1 MRPSSVFNDIIVS
14 IAERSRSLVDLARMR
29 STPDGIDGLVELC
42 RQLIATTGEVSIIAL
57 AQEVHTR
64 FASLDPADHQQ
75 FFHVL
80 LEEYGVEQTSVRA
93 AVDAY
98 LADPDE
104 EHALAL
110 HETSE
115 PRRQELLRRLN
126 LSPGGTRGLVTMRTA
141 LLEAIRDDGE
151 LALVDGDFVH
161 LFAAWFNRGF
171 LELQRMDWHTPAAI
185 LDKII
190 VYEAVHEISDWNDLR
205 GRIDPP
211 DRRLYAFFHPRL
223 ADDPLIF
230 VEVALTAEIPADIGS
245 ILSADRE
252 PADPKK
258 ASTAVFY
265 SISNCQKGLRGISFG
280 NFLIKQVVEDLRREL
295 PGLKTFVTLSPLPL
309 FSGWLHSLVEMDS
322 PLLSAAAREALPLLG
337 DSHWWQDPG
346 AADRLAAALMPLAS
360 WHLLRA
366 RNADDMPID
375 PVARFHL
382 GNGAR
387 LERLNWLADTS
398 ENGLQVSHGIMVN
411 YLYKLEDIEKN
422 HEAFANA
429 GVITASGPV
438 NRSVRSLPATQDTA
452 AA

>member
-14 IAERSRSLVDLARMR
+14 IAERSRGLVEFARMR
-29 STPDGIDGLVELC
+29 STPDGVDGLVDLC
-42 RQLIATTGEVSIIAL
+42 RQLVATTGEVSIIAL
-57 AQEVHTR
+57 AQEVHAR
-64 FASLDPADHQQ
+64 FSSLDPADHLA
-75 FFHVL
+75 FFRAL
-80 LEEYGVEQTSVRA
+80 LEDFGVEQSSVRA

-110 HETSE
+110 HTTAE
-115 PRRQELLRRLN
+115 PHRQELLRRLN
-126 LSPGGTRGLVTMRTA
+126 LSPGGTRALVTMRSA
-141 LLEAIRDDGE
+141 LLAAMAADKD
-151 LALVDGDFVH
+151 LALVDRDFIH

-190 VYEAVHEISDWNDLR
+190 VYEAVHEISDWDDLR
-205 GRIDPP
+205 RRIDPP

-223 ADDPLIF
+223 SDDPLIF
-230 VEVALTAEIPADIGS
+230 VEVALTADTPGDIGA

-252 PADPKK
+252 PADPKG

-265 SISNCQKGLRGISFG
+265 SISNCQRGLRGISFG

-295 PGLKTFVTLSPLPL
+295 PGLKTFVTLSPLPQ
-309 FSGWLHSLVEMDS
+309 FAGWLHSLIDKES
-322 PLLSAAAREALPLLG
+322 PLLTQPMREALPLL
-337 DSHWWQDPG
+337 DDAHWWQDPD
-346 AADRLAAALMPLAS
+346 AAGRLESALMPLAS

-366 RNADDMPID
+366 RNAGDKPVD

-398 ENGLQVSHGIMVN
+398 ENGLKASHGIMVN

-429 GVITASGPV
+429 GVITASNPV
-438 NRSVRSLPATQDTA
+438 KRLARTLPATEEIA

>member
-14 IAERSRSLVDLARMR
+14 IAERSRGLVDLARMR

-42 RQLIATTGEVSIIAL
+42 LRLVDTTGEVSIFAL
-57 AQEVHTR
+57 AQEIHAR
-64 FASLDPADHQQ
+64 FGSLDPAGRQQ

-80 LEEYGVEQTSVRA
+80 LEEFGVEQTSVRA

-104 EHALAL
+104 EHALVL
-110 HETSE
+110 HETAE

-126 LSPGGTRGLVTMRTA
+126 LSPGGTRALVSMRTQ
-141 LLEAIRDDGE
+141 LLAAIETDGD
-151 LALVDGDFVH
+151 LALVDRDFVH
-161 LFAAWFNRGF
+161 LFASWFNRGF
-171 LELQRMDWHTPAAI
+171 LELQHMDWHTPASI

-190 VYEAVHEISDWNDLR
+190 AYEAVHEISDWDDLR
-205 GRIDPP
+205 RRIDPP

-230 VEVALTAEIPADIGS
+230 VEVALTAETPDTIGA

-252 PADPKK
+252 PAEAKN
-258 ASTAVFY
+258 ATTAVLY
-265 SISNCQKGLRGISFG
+265 SISNCQEGLRGISFG
-280 NFLIKQVVEDLRREL
+280 NFLIKQVIEDLRREL
-295 PGLKTFVTLSPLPL
+295 PGLKTFVTLSPLPR
-309 FSGWLHSLVEMDS
+309 FAGWLRSLAEKNS
-322 PLLSAAAREALPLLG
+322 PLLDAAARDALPLL
-337 DSHWWQDPG
+337 DDPHWWQDPD
-346 AADRLAAALMPLAS
+346 AADRLASALMPLAS
-360 WHLLRA
+360 WHLLHA
-366 RNADDMPID
+366 RNAGGKPID

-398 ENGLQVSHGIMVN
+398 DNGLQASHGIMVN
-411 YLYKLEDIEKN
+411 YLYKLDDIEKN
-422 HEAFANA
+422 HEAFANT
-429 GVITASGPV
+429 GVITVSSPV
-438 NRSVRSLPATQDTA
+438 KRLARALPAAAEIA

>member
-29 STPDGIDGLVELC
+29 SAPDDVDGLVELC
-42 RQLIATTGEVSIIAL
+42 RRLIATTGEVSIIAL

-64 FASLDPADHQQ
+64 FASLDPADHQD
-75 FFHVL
+75 FFRALLDEFGVGQTVL
-80 LEEYGVEQTSVRA
+80 REAVET
-93 AVDAY
+93 Y

-104 EHALAL
+104 EHAVAV
-110 HETSE
+110 HEKAE

-126 LSPGGTRGLVTMRTA
+126 LSPGGTRALVGMRTA
-141 LLEAIRDDGE
+141 LLTAMAVDRD
-151 LALVDGDFVH
+151 LALVDRDFVH
-161 LFAAWFNRGF
+161 LFASWFNRGF
-171 LELQRMDWHTPAAI
+171 LELQHMDWHTPAAI

-190 VYEAVHEISDWNDLR
+190 VYEAVHEISDWDDLR
-205 GRIDPP
+205 RRIDPP

-223 ADDPLIF
+223 GDDPLIF
-230 VEVALTAEIPADIGS
+230 VEVALTAEIPGDIGA

-252 PADPKK
+252 PADPKN

-265 SISNCQKGLRGISFG
+265 SISNCQKGLKGISFG

-295 PGLKTFVTLSPLPL
+295 PGLKTFVTLSPLPQ
-309 FSGWLHSLVEMDS
+309 FAGWLHFLAEKDS
-322 PLLSAAAREALPLLG
+322 PLLTAPAREALPLL
-337 DSHWWQDPG
+337 DDPHWWQDTD
-346 AADRLAAALMPLAS
+346 AADRLATSLMPLAS

-366 RNADDMPID
+366 RDAGDMPID

-398 ENGLQVSHGIMVN
+398 ENGLKTSHGIMVN

-438 NRSVRSLPATQDTA
+438 KRLARTLPAAEEIA

>member
-1 MRPSSVFNDIIVS
+1 MRPTSVFNDIIVS

-29 STPDGIDGLVELC
+29 SMPGGVDGLIDLC
-42 RQLIATTGEVSIIAL
+42 RQLVATTGEVSIIAL
-57 AQEVHTR
+57 AQEVHAR
-64 FASLDPADHQQ
+64 FASLEPADHQA
-75 FFHVL
+75 FFRAL
-80 LEEYGVEQTSVRA
+80 LDEFGVEQA
-93 AVDAY
+93 ALREVVESY

-104 EHALAL
+104 KHALAL
-110 HETSE
+110 HQTAE

-126 LSPGGTRGLVTMRTA
+126 LSPGGTRALVTMRTA
-141 LLEAIRDDGE
+141 LLAAMAVDEE
-151 LALVDGDFVH
+151 LVLVDRDFIH
-161 LFAAWFNRGF
+161 LFTAWFNRGF
-171 LELQRMDWHTPAAI
+171 LELQHIDWHTPAAI

-190 VYEAVHEISDWNDLR
+190 VYEAVHEISDWDDLR
-205 GRIDPP
+205 RRIDPP

-230 VEVALTAEIPADIGS
+230 VEVALTAETPGGIGA

-252 PADPKK
+252 PADPKG

-265 SISNCQKGLRGISFG
+265 SISNCQKGLKGISFG

-295 PGLKTFVTLSPLPL
+295 PGLKTFVTLSPLPQ
-309 FSGWLHSLVEMDS
+309 FAGWLQSLAEKDS
-322 PLLSAAAREALPLLG
+322 PLLSAPAREALPLL
-337 DSHWWQDPG
+337 DDPYWWQDND
-346 AADRLAAALMPLAS
+346 AADRLSAALMPLAS

-366 RNADDMPID
+366 RNAGDRPID

-398 ENGLQVSHGIMVN
+398 ENGLKTSHGIMVN
-411 YLYKLEDIEKN
+411 YLYKLDDIEKN

-429 GVITASGPV
+429 GAITASG
-438 NRSVRSLPATQDTA
+438 SVKRLARTLPAAEEIA

>member
-29 STPDGIDGLVELC
+29 STPDGVDGLVELC
-42 RQLIATTGEVSIIAL
+42 RQLVATTGEVSIIAL
-57 AQEVHTR
+57 AQEVHAR
-64 FASLDPADHQQ
+64 FASLDSADHQT
-75 FFHVL
+75 FFRTL
-80 LEEYGVEQTSVRA
+80 LEEFGVEQTSVRA

-98 LADPDE
+98 LAEPDE
-104 EHALAL
+104 KHALAL
-110 HETSE
+110 HETAE

-126 LSPGGTRGLVTMRTA
+126 LSPGGTRALVTMRTA
-141 LLEAIRDDGE
+141 LLTAMVVDRD
-151 LALVDGDFVH
+151 LALVDHDFVH

-190 VYEAVHEISDWNDLR
+190 VYEAVHEISDWDDLR
-205 GRIDPP
+205 RRIDPP

-230 VEVALTAEIPADIGS
+230 VEVALTAETPGNIGA
-245 ILSADRE
+245 ILSVDRE
-252 PADPKK
+252 PADPKG

-295 PGLKTFVTLSPLPL
+295 PGLKTFVTLSPLPQ
-309 FSGWLHSLVEMDS
+309 FTGWLQSQIDS
-322 PLLSAAAREALPLLG
+322 DSSVLTAAAREALPLLN
-337 DSHWWQDPG
+337 DASWWQDPD
-346 AADRLAAALMPLAS
+346 AAERLSGALMPLAS
-360 WHLLRA
+360 WHLLHA
-366 RNADDMPID
+366 RNAGDMPVD

-398 ENGLQVSHGIMVN
+398 ENGLRTSHGIMVN

-438 NRSVRSLPATQDTA
+438 KRLARALPAAEEVA

>member
-14 IAERSRSLVDLARMR
+14 IAERSRGLVDLARMR
-29 STPDGIDGLVELC
+29 STPGGVDGLVELC
-42 RQLIATTGEVSIIAL
+42 RQLAATTGEVSIIAL

-64 FASLDPADHQQ
+64 FAALDPVEHQE
-75 FFHVL
+75 FFRTL
-80 LEEYGVEQTSVRA
+80 LDEFGVEQNSVRA

-110 HETSE
+110 HQTAE

-126 LSPGGTRGLVTMRTA
+126 LSPSGTRALVSMRTA
-141 LLEAIRDDGE
+141 LLAAMAEDGD
-151 LALVDGDFVH
+151 LALVDRDFVH

-171 LELQRMDWHTPAAI
+171 LELRHMDWHTPAAI

-190 VYEAVHEISDWNDLR
+190 VYEAVHEISDWDDLR
-205 GRIDPP
+205 RRIDPP

-230 VEVALTAEIPADIGS
+230 VEVALTAETPGDIGA
-245 ILSADRE
+245 ILSAGRE
-252 PADPKK
+252 PADPKN

-295 PGLKTFVTLSPLPL
+295 PGLKTFVTLSPLPR
-309 FSGWLHSLVEMDS
+309 FAGWLQSLAEKDS
-322 PLLSAAAREALPLLG
+322 PLLSATAHEVLPLL
-337 DSHWWQDPG
+337 DDPHWWQDPD

-360 WHLLRA
+360 WHLLHA
-366 RNADDMPID
+366 RNAGDMPID

-387 LERLNWLADTS
+387 LERLNWLADPS
-398 ENGLQVSHGIMVN
+398 ENGLKTSHGIMVN

-438 NRSVRSLPATQDTA
+438 KRLARTLPAAEEIA

>member
-14 IAERSRSLVDLARMR
+14 IAERSRGLVDLARLR
-29 STPDGIDGLVELC
+29 STPGGVDGLVELC
-42 RQLIATTGEVSIIAL
+42 RRLADTTGEVSIIAL

-64 FASLDPADHQQ
+64 FAALDPADHKV
-75 FFHVL
+75 FFRAL
-80 LEEYGVEQTSVRA
+80 LEDFGVVQDSVRA

-104 EHALAL
+104 ERALAL
-110 HETSE
+110 HQTAE
-115 PRRQELLRRLN
+115 PRRQELLRRMN
-126 LSPGGTRGLVTMRTA
+126 LSPGGTRALVSMRTA
-141 LLEAIRDDGE
+141 LLAAMAEDRD
-151 LALVDGDFVH
+151 LALVDRDFVH

-190 VYEAVHEISDWNDLR
+190 VYEAVHEISDWDDLR
-205 GRIDPP
+205 RRIDPP

-230 VEVALTAEIPADIGS
+230 VEVALTADTPDNIEA

-252 PADPKK
+252 PADPKN

-265 SISNCQKGLRGISFG
+265 SISNCQQGLRGISFG

-295 PGLKTFVTLSPLPL
+295 PGLKTFVTLSPLPQ
-309 FSGWLHSLVEMDS
+309 FAGWLRSLVEEDS
-322 PLLSAAAREALPLLG
+322 PLLAAATREALPLL
-337 DSHWWQDPG
+337 DNPHWWQDPD
-346 AADRLAAALMPLAS
+346 AAAQLAAALMPLAS

-366 RNADDMPID
+366 RNAGDMPVD

-398 ENGLQVSHGIMVN
+398 ENGLKTSHGIMVN

-422 HEAFANA
+422 HEAYANA
-429 GVITASGPV
+429 GVITAS
-438 NRSVRSLPATQDTA
+438 NSVKRLARTLPAAEEIA

>member
-29 STPDGIDGLVELC
+29 STPDGVDGLVELC
-42 RQLIATTGEVSIIAL
+42 QQLVSTTGEVSIIAL
-57 AQEVHTR
+57 AQEVHAR
-64 FASLDPADHQQ
+64 FAALDPADHQL
-75 FFHVL
+75 FFRVL
-80 LEEYGVEQTSVRA
+80 LEDFGVEQAALRA
-93 AVDAY
+93 VVETY

-110 HETSE
+110 HETAE

-126 LSPGGTRGLVTMRTA
+126 LSPGGTRALVSMRTA
-141 LLEAIRDDGE
+141 LLAAMAVDRE
-151 LALVDGDFVH
+151 LALVDRDFVH
-161 LFAAWFNRGF
+161 LFTAWFNRGF
-171 LELQRMDWHTPAAI
+171 LELQRMDWYTPAAI

-190 VYEAVHEISDWNDLR
+190 VYEAVHEISDWDDLR
-205 GRIDPP
+205 RRIDPP

-230 VEVALTAEIPADIGS
+230 VEVALTAETPGNIGA

-252 PADPKK
+252 PADPKG

-295 PGLKTFVTLSPLPL
+295 PSLKTFVTLSPLPQ
-309 FSGWLHSLVEMDS
+309 FAGWLQSLAEKDS
-322 PLLSAAAREALPLLG
+322 PLLTAVREALPLLE
-337 DSHWWQDPG
+337 DANWWQDPD
-346 AADRLAAALMPLAS
+346 AAGRLESALMPLAS

-366 RNADDMPID
+366 RNAGDMPVD

-398 ENGLQVSHGIMVN
+398 ENGLQSSHGIMVN

-429 GVITASGPV
+429 GVVTASGPV
-438 NRSVRSLPATQDTA
+438 NRSVRALPAAAEIA

>member
-1 MRPSSVFNDIIVS
+1 MRPSSVFNDIIIS
-14 IAERSRSLVDLARMR
+14 IAERSRSLVDLARLR
-29 STPDGIDGLVELC
+29 STPGGVKGLVELC
-42 RQLIATTGEVSIIAL
+42 RQLVATTGEVSIIAL
-57 AQEVHTR
+57 AQEVHAR
-64 FASLDPADHQQ
+64 FAALDTDGQQ
-75 FFHVL
+75 AFFRAL
-80 LEEYGVEQTSVRA
+80 LDDFGVEQA
-93 AVDAY
+93 ALHDAVETY

-104 EHALAL
+104 QHAVAV
-110 HETSE
+110 HEKAE

-141 LLEAIRDDGE
+141 LLAAIANDAD
-151 LALVDGDFVH
+151 LALVDRDFVH
-161 LFAAWFNRGF
+161 LFASWFNRGF

-190 VYEAVHEISDWNDLR
+190 IYEAVHEISDWDDLR
-205 GRIDPP
+205 RRIDPP

-230 VEVALTAEIPADIGS
+230 VEVALTAGIPGDIGN

-252 PADPKK
+252 PADPQR

-295 PGLKTFVTLSPLPL
+295 PGLKTFVTLSPLPG
-309 FSGWLHSLVEMDS
+309 FARWLRSLAESDS
-322 PLLSAAAREALPLLG
+322 PLLTPSTREALPLL
-337 DSHWWQDPG
+337 DDPHWWQDSD
-346 AADRLAAALMPLAS
+346 AAGRLAGALMPLAS

-366 RNADDMPID
+366 RNAGDQPLD

-398 ENGLQVSHGIMVN
+398 GNGLNASHGIMVN
-411 YLYKLEDIEKN
+411 YLYKLDDIEKN

-429 GVITASGPV
+429 GMITASGPV
-438 NRSVRSLPATQDTA
+438 KRLARALPAAAEIA

>member
-29 STPDGIDGLVELC
+29 ATPGGVDGLLDLC
-42 RQLIATTGEVSIIAL
+42 RQLVATTGEVSIFAL
-57 AQEVHTR
+57 AQEIHAR
-64 FASLDPADHQQ
+64 FAATDPADHRQV
-75 FFHVL
+75 FRAF
-80 LEEYGVEQTSVRA
+80 LEEFGVEQKSVRA

-98 LADPDE
+98 LANPDE
-104 EHALAL
+104 EHAVAL
-110 HETSE
+110 HETAE

-126 LSPGGTRGLVTMRTA
+126 LSPGGTRALVRMRTA
-141 LLEAIRDDGE
+141 LLAAMETDGD
-151 LALVDGDFVH
+151 LALVDRDFVH
-161 LFAAWFNRGF
+161 LFTSWFNRGF
-171 LELQRMDWHTPAAI
+171 LELQHMDWHTPAAI

-190 VYEAVHEISDWNDLR
+190 AYEAVHEISDWDDLR
-205 GRIDPP
+205 RRIDPP

-223 ADDPLIF
+223 TDDPLIF
-230 VEVALTAEIPADIGS
+230 VEVALTAETPDNISA

-252 PADPKK
+252 PADAKN

-265 SISNCQKGLRGISFG
+265 SISNCQEGLRGISFG
-280 NFLIKQVVEDLRREL
+280 NFLIKQVIEDLRREL
-295 PGLKTFVTLSPLPL
+295 PGLKTFVTLSPLPK
-309 FSGWLHSLVEMDS
+309 FAGWLRTLAEKDS
-322 PLLSAAAREALPLLG
+322 PLLSEAAREALPLLN
-337 DSHWWQDPG
+337 DPHWWQDPDV
-346 AADRLAAALMPLAS
+346 ADRLASALMPLAS

-366 RNADDMPID
+366 RNAGDKPID

-398 ENGLQVSHGIMVN
+398 ENGLEASHGIMVN
-411 YLYKLEDIEKN
+411 YLYKLDDIEKN
-422 HEAFANA
+422 HEAFANS

-438 NRSVRSLPATQDTA
+438 KRFVRALPAAAEIA

>member
-29 STPDGIDGLVELC
+29 ATPDGVDGILDLC
-42 RQLIATTGEVSIIAL
+42 RQLVATTGEVSIIAL
-57 AQEVHTR
+57 AQEVHAR
-64 FASLDPADHQQ
+64 FAALDPADHRQV
-75 FFHVL
+75 FRAF
-80 LEEYGVEQTSVRA
+80 LEEFGVEQKSVRA

-104 EHALAL
+104 EHAVDL
-110 HETSE
+110 HETAE

-126 LSPGGTRGLVTMRTA
+126 LSPGGTRALVRMRTA
-141 LLEAIRDDGE
+141 LLAAMATDGD
-151 LALVDGDFVH
+151 LALVDRDFVH
-161 LFAAWFNRGF
+161 LFTSWFNRGF
-171 LELQRMDWHTPAAI
+171 LELQHMDWHTPAAI

-190 VYEAVHEISDWNDLR
+190 AYEAVHEISDWDDLR
-205 GRIDPP
+205 RRIDPP

-230 VEVALTAEIPADIGS
+230 VEVALTAETPDTIGA

-252 PADPKK
+252 PAEAKN
-258 ASTAVFY
+258 ATTAVFY
-265 SISNCQKGLRGISFG
+265 SISNCQEGLRGISFG
-280 NFLIKQVVEDLRREL
+280 NFLIKQVIEDLRLEL
-295 PGLKTFVTLSPLPL
+295 PGLKTFVTLSPLPQ
-309 FSGWLHSLVEMDS
+309 FAGWLRFLAEKDS
-322 PLLSAAAREALPLLG
+322 PLLSAAAREALPLL
-337 DSHWWQDPG
+337 DDPHWWQDPD
-346 AADRLAAALMPLAS
+346 AADRLASALMPLAS

-366 RNADDMPID
+366 RNAGDKPID
-375 PVARFHL
+375 PVARFHI

-398 ENGLQVSHGIMVN
+398 QNGLAASHGIMVN
-411 YLYKLEDIEKN
+411 YLYKLDDIEKN

-429 GVITASGPV
+429 GEITASGPV
-438 NRSVRSLPATQDTA
+438 KRFVRALPAAAEIA